1 MDDGNDGN
9 GPPIAPGADVMS
21 GQAGAVAVVVGAS
34 GGIGAALVERLLADA
49 GFARVLAL
57 SRPRPT
63 ASSPAAQ
70 SEASDATVE
79 DTSGRLAS
87 DGLAS
92 DGLAL
97 DNLASGGPAPA
108 RLVPGRLDLL
118 DEGSIETAAAQ
129 AAGLGSVRLV
139 LVATGV
145 LHAAGLRPE
154 KRWDA
159 LDAQA
164 LAHAFAVN
172 SIGPALVAKHF
183 LPLLPRAGRSVFA
196 ALSARVGS
204 IEDNRSGGWYAYRA
218 SKAALNM
225 LIRTLAV
232 ELARRAPE
240 AVCAGLHPGTVDTA
254 LSRPFQGNVASHR
267 LFSPAQ
273 AAGHL
278 LQVIEGL
285 RPADSGGL
293 FAWDGTRIPF

>member
-1 MDDGNDGN
+1 MNNGDDGSGIRIDH
-9 GPPIAPGADVMS
+9 GAMS

-49 GFARVLAL
+49 RFARVLAL
-57 SRPRPT
+57 SRSRPT
-63 ASSPAAQ
+63 ASSPAAR
-70 SEASDATVE
+70 SEASDATFE
-79 DTSGRLAS
+79 DTSGCLAS
-87 DGLAS
+87 DGLAPG
-92 DGLAL
+92 GLEL
-97 DNLASGGPAPA
+97 GGLASGGSAPD

-139 LVATGV
+139 LVATGM
-145 LHAAGLRPE
+145 LHADGLRPE

-240 AVCAGLHPGTVDTA
+240 AVCVGLHPGTVDTA
-254 LSRPFQGNVASHR
+254 LSRPFQGNVAPHK
-267 LFSPAQ
+267 LFTPAQ

-278 LQVIEGL
+278 LQVVEGL
-285 RPADSGGL
+285 QPADSGGL
-293 FAWDGTRIPF
+293 FAWDGARIPY